1 YPPGPPLR
9 DLVSPARHRR
19 DVSTWARPQ
28 RCSQTVSDSTL
39 LTCSGGPRSL
49 REILKRAHRAGRAHA
64 PPALSALSG
73 LRDRAAGRQD
83 LLLGGRRD
91 AVHGDLELDVDLTVA
106 EHLHG
111 LALADR
117 TLRDQVLDGD
127 GATLGEQRGQLVQ
140 VHDLV
145 RGTEGVLEPAEH
157 REAHVQRHLPTLE
170 AGGNL
175 VTSRRTLGSTTRRL
189 TLRGLTATP
198 TGLRGLGTG
207 GRTEELD
214 LPRRVRRHD
223 RSTARGLPATHT
235 GLRGPGTG
243 GRTEVVDLQR
253 LVLRHDHS
261 TSSPVTRCP
270 TVLTMPRISAR
281 SSFTAV
287 SPIRLRPSV
296 RSVSRWFCLP
306 PMADL
311 VWVTFRRAI
320 THQPSLPTR
329 HDRRPGRAG
338 ARPGP
343 RPPAG
348 AHGERPQR
356 PAPRGPAGPR
366 PWRARC

>member
-1 YPPGPPLR
+1 
-9 DLVSPARHRR
+9 
-19 DVSTWARPQ
+19 
-28 RCSQTVSDSTL
+28 
-39 LTCSGGPRSL
+39 
-49 REILKRAHRAGRAHA
+49 
-64 PPALSALSG
+64 
-73 LRDRAAGRQD
+73 
-83 LLLGGRRD
+83 
-91 AVHGDLELDVDLTVA
+91 
-106 EHLHG
+106 
-111 LALADR
+111 
-117 TLRDQVLDGD
+117 QVLDGD

-145 RGTEGVLEPAEH
+145 LGTEGVLEPAEL

-175 VTSRRTLGSTTRRL
+175 VTSLRTLGSTTRRL
-189 TLRGLTATP
+189 TLRGLTATH
-198 TGLRGLGTG
+198 TGLRGL
-207 GRTEELD
+207 
-214 LPRRVRRHD
+214 
-223 RSTARGLPATHT
+223 
-235 GLRGPGTG
+235 GTG

-261 TSSPVTRCP
+261 TSSTVTRCA

>member
-49 REILKRAHRAGRAHA
+49 REILKRAHRARRAHA

-145 RGTEGVLEPAEH
+145 LGTEGVLEPAEL

-175 VTSRRTLGSTTRRL
+175 VTSLRTLGSTTRRL
-189 TLRGLTATP
+189 TLRGLTATH
-198 TGLRGLGTG
+198 TGLRGL
-207 GRTEELD
+207 
-214 LPRRVRRHD
+214 
-223 RSTARGLPATHT
+223 
-235 GLRGPGTG
+235 GTG

-261 TSSPVTRCP
+261 TSSTVTRCA

-306 PMADL
+306 
-311 VWVTFRRAI
+311 
-320 THQPSLPTR
+320 
-329 HDRRPGRAG
+329 
-338 ARPGP
+338 
-343 RPPAG
+343 
-348 AHGERPQR
+348 
-356 PAPRGPAGPR
+356 
-366 PWRARC
+366 